1 MNFGYLTVVV
11 VYFIVVLI
19 IGVWGA
25 KKASYD
31 SYTVADRDV
40 SLPLSVGTFFATYIS
55 SATVIGFVGYTSLS
69 GSSIFPTYFWG
80 FALGWLALTLIA
92 GRMRRL
98 RLRSVPSLFEARFGG
113 SALRVFSAIVTVVAF
128 SFSVMTQLVAGS
140 LVLSSVIG
148 ISQIFSVILLA
159 IVLIVYTVLGG
170 LVSVVR
176 TDFIQGG
183 LILLA
188 VIAAFAVAL
197 NQHGTSAFNVPENLQ
212 SMLQGS
218 TPTTADMIALI
229 LVAFGGVAA
238 QPYYLHRFFSARNV
252 ATARQ
257 MIGVG
262 ALCAGVVYFMI
273 AILGIVMPRAVG
285 PENLGDS
292 AIIQFGLQNGGLL
305 GSLIVVGIIC
315 AVQSTVDSALHLV
328 GVNFTNDVVGVAR
341 PSMTDQAKHTTA
353 RVVTAVAGVLCTIGA
368 VVFIV
373 ADAGFITILLNI
385 WLGTLSSALLVP
397 LYSSVLFKWVS
408 RLGAILS
415 SVGGFLAYFIA
426 LAAAELGLVELPFH
440 QIYFGLGISVL
451 GLIIGSLV
459 SRADPNAE
467 IMTRFFSKEGLQHAE
482 R

>member
-1 MNFGYLTVVV
+1 MNLGYLAVIV
-11 VYFIVVLI
+11 VYFILVLA

-69 GSSIFPTYFWG
+69 GASIFPTYFWG
-80 FALGWLALTLIA
+80 FALGWFALTLIA

-113 SALRVFSAIVTVVAF
+113 STLRVFSALVTVVAF
-128 SFSVMTQLVAGS
+128 CFSVMTQLVAGS
-140 LVLSSVIG
+140 LVLSTVIG
-148 ISQIFSVILLA
+148 IDQTLSAILLA
-159 IVLIVYTVLGG
+159 IVLIIYTVLGG

-176 TDFIQGG
+176 TDFIQGC

-188 VIAAFAVAL
+188 VTAAFTVAL
-197 NQHGTSAFNVPENLQ
+197 FQNGISAFSVPQNLQ
-212 SMLQGS
+212 PMLQGS
-218 TPTTADMIALI
+218 TPTTADVIALI

-257 MIGVG
+257 MIGLGGLLAG
-262 ALCAGVVYFMI
+262 AVYFMI
-273 AILGIVMPRAVG
+273 AVLGIVMPRAVG
-285 PENLGDS
+285 SENLGDS

-328 GVNFTNDVVGVAR
+328 GVNFTNDVIGVAK
-341 PSMTDQAKHTTA
+341 PSMTDPAKHTTA
-353 RVVTAVAGVLCTIGA
+353 RLVTAVFGVLCTTGA
-368 VVFIV
+368 IVFIV
-373 ADAGFITILLNI
+373 SEAGFITILLNI
-385 WLGTLSSALLVP
+385 WLGTLSSALLIP
-397 LYSSVLFKWVS
+397 LYSSILFKWVS
-408 RLGAILS
+408 RLGATLS
-415 SVGGFLAYFIA
+415 SVGGFFAYFIA
-426 LAAAELGLVELPFH
+426 MGLTELGVVELPFH
-440 QIYFGLGISVL
+440 PIYFGLGVSL
-451 GLIIGSLV
+451 AGLIIGSLV
-459 SRADPNAE
+459 SRADPDDDVM
-467 IMTRFFSKEGLQHAE
+467 IRFFSKEGLSLAQG
-482 R
+482 